1 MYINL
6 EIEVIKKDGEKILYL
21 SHNGSSGCK
30 YTIQSAEDIMDYVGD
45 YIIDCISSEYDE
57 DDLDEEESEDDD
69 DEDDVVSNEELG
81 LPDSVV
87 IPYDNMDP
95 EIDDIEESINNYLS
109 DAYGFCV
116 KNYHYEQYI
125 DHVIVNDIEWD
136 TED

>member
-6 EIEVIKKDGEKILYL
+6 EIEVIEKDGEKILYL

-57 DDLDEEESEDDD
+57 DDLYEEESEI
-69 DEDDVVSNEELG
+69 EL
-81 LPDSVV
+81 
-87 IPYDNMDP
+87 
-95 EIDDIEESINNYLS
+95 
-109 DAYGFCV
+109 
-116 KNYHYEQYI
+116 
-125 DHVIVNDIEWD
+125 D